1 LAVGA
6 ALNVSADGG
15 LHVRTT
21 QLQRRLGDLEARED
35 AKYAKGALQQARRA
49 LDSASGPIEDP
60 LAVARAQGIADA
72 AMVLAGRQLARRRSQ
87 AALFETQRRLSS
99 VRDRANAQRRV
110 LEALMRERA
119 ELARST
125 ELP

>member
-1 LAVGA
+1 M
-6 ALNVSADGG
+6 
-15 LHVRTT
+15 RTT

>member
-1 LAVGA
+1 VGA
-6 ALNVSADGG
+6 TLNVSADGG
-15 LHVRTT
+15 LRARTA

-60 LAVARAQGIADA
+60 LAAARAQQIADA
-72 AMVLAGRQLARRRSQ
+72 AMVLAGRQLDRRRSQ
-87 AALFETQRRLSS
+87 AELFETQRRLSS
-99 VRDRANAQRRV
+99 VRDRAHAQRRV

-119 ELARST
+119 ELARAAES
-125 ELP
+125 P